1 MENALSGISPNGRV
15 FVDLRALAYITL
27 FFFFAFLPTEAAFM
41 LVEIKLMF
49 TYVTLHGKTGKKVM
63 ARARVR

>member
-27 FFFFAFLPTEAAFM
+27 FFFAFLPTEAVFM

-49 TYVTLHGKTGKKVM
+49 TYSIKNTSSGSLLINN
-63 ARARVR
+63 